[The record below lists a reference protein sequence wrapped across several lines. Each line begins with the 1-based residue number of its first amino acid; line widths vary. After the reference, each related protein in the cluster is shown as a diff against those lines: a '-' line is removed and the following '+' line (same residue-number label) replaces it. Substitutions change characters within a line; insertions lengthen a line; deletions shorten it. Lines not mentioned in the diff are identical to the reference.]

1 MRGGRRVSFV
11 MPYLFPFSS
20 LSHFF
25 LVGNWQGH
33 LQVDDSSVGR
43 LEMTFWKGVYLRAE
57 READG
62 EAMAKVDANEKEESE
77 MGVEAVAEK
86 RACILRVW
94 VEEEDGMRH
103 LRATCSYQ
111 PASEGTTQIY
121 SSDIF
126 LLLFYSHLFH

>member
-1 MRGGRRVSFV
+1 M
-11 MPYLFPFSS
+11 MPYPYHFSS
-20 LSHFF
+20 LSHFI
-25 LVGNWQGH
+25 LVGNWRGH
-33 LQVDDSSVGR
+33 LQVNDSSVGR

-62 EAMAKVDANEKEESE
+62 EATVEVDANEKEESE

-94 VEEEDGMRH
+94 VEEEDRMRH

-121 SSDIF
+121 LSDI
-126 LLLFYSHLFH
+126 LSLLFQSHLFHYYLHSLS

>member
-1 MRGGRRVSFV
+1 M
-11 MPYLFPFSS
+11 MPSACPSSS
-20 LSHFF
+20 LTHFF

-62 EAMAKVDANEKEESE
+62 EAMAEVDLNEKEESE

-111 PASEGTTQIY
+111 LASEGTTQIY
-121 SSDIF
+121 LSDI
-126 LLLFYSHLFH
+126 LSLLFQSHLFHYCLHSLS

>member
-1 MRGGRRVSFV
+1 
-11 MPYLFPFSS
+11 
-20 LSHFF
+20 
-25 LVGNWQGH
+25 

-62 EAMAKVDANEKEESE
+62 KAMVEVGANEESE
-77 MGVEAVAEK
+77 VGVEAVAEK

-94 VEEEDGMRH
+94 LDEEDGMRH

-111 PASEGTTQIY
+111 PASEGT
-121 SSDIF
+121 F
-126 LLLFYSHLFH
+126 